1 MADTI
6 RYIAI
11 SRKVVGKSVRDNPER
26 CCGWLWVHSSSKKFK
41 RMAREAI
48 EVCLWV
54 LKESN
59 KSRFDGVSWNS
70 VLIIS
75 HITFRDCSVHI
86 FGDNLSRNSCIQE
99 WALQVCGSLGSTR
112 GPRTACALRARRDY
126 TLIPLGII
134 FKHFYCNFQTSIE
147 HRNVSVLIS
156 HFPIPHS
163 QTLLPF

>member
-6 RYIAI
+6 RYTAI
-11 SRKVVGKSVRDNPER
+11 TRKVVGKSVRDNPER
-26 CCGWLWVHSSSKKFK
+26 YCGWLWVHSSSKKFK
-41 RMAREAI
+41 RMARETI
-48 EVCLWV
+48 DVCLWV

-59 KSRFDGVSWNS
+59 KSRFEGVSWNS

-75 HITFRDCSVHI
+75 HITFRDCRVHI
-86 FGDNLSRNSCIQE
+86 FDDNLSRNSCIQE
-99 WALQVCGSLGSTR
+99 WALQVCGSLGSMR
-112 GPRTACALRARRDY
+112 GP
-126 TLIPLGII
+126 LIPLGII